1 MVSDPISFLAN
12 LFYYCYHDNL
22 VRKTKWKTFIQARK
36 FSIVF
41 QLIDYLAA
49 SNDGDEFE
57 KSAVTYK
64 LQI

>member
-1 MVSDPISFLAN
+1 M
-12 LFYYCYHDNL
+12 
-22 VRKTKWKTFIQARK
+22 VRKTKCKTFIQARK

-57 KSAVTYK
+57 KSAMTFK